1 MELLN
6 LSKIQR
12 SQEPSVDD
20 DSEGR
25 KSDDGDQEDIYT
37 ERVGEEAQTD
47 LTRKAVSSAFRKVK
61 KDKRTRYS
69 GLSVSTSV
77 EHLSTSRLGRK
88 TSSSTAKSLRR

>member
-1 MELLN
+1 MKAQNKKEHDPQVELLN

-47 LTRKAVSSAFRKVK
+47 FDEESSII
-61 KDKRTRYS
+61 
-69 GLSVSTSV
+69 
-77 EHLSTSRLGRK
+77 
-88 TSSSTAKSLRR
+88 SL

>member
-1 MELLN
+1 MKAHDPQVELLN

-12 SQEPSVDD
+12 NQEPSVDD

-47 LTRKAVSSAFRKVK
+47 F
-61 KDKRTRYS
+61 DEES
-69 GLSVSTSV
+69 GVISF
-77 EHLSTSRLGRK
+77 
-88 TSSSTAKSLRR
+88 

>member
-1 MELLN
+1 MKAQNKKEHDPQVELLS

-25 KSDDGDQEDIYT
+25 KSDDGDQEDICT

-47 LTRKAVSSAFRKVK
+47 LTRKAA
-61 KDKRTRYS
+61 
-69 GLSVSTSV
+69 
-77 EHLSTSRLGRK
+77 
-88 TSSSTAKSLRR
+88 

>member
-1 MELLN
+1 LKTQNKKEHDPQVELLN
-6 LSKIQR
+6 LSKIQK

-47 LTRKAVSSAFRKVK
+47 LMRKAVSSAFR
-61 KDKRTRYS
+61 RQRM
-69 GLSVSTSV
+69 
-77 EHLSTSRLGRK
+77 EMR
-88 TSSSTAKSLRR
+88 

>member
-1 MELLN
+1 MKTQNKKEHDPQVELLN

-47 LTRKAVSSAFRKVK
+47 FDEK
-61 KDKRTRYS
+61 S
-69 GLSVSTSV
+69 GVISF
-77 EHLSTSRLGRK
+77 
-88 TSSSTAKSLRR
+88 

>member
-20 DSEGR
+20 DSEGK
-25 KSDDGDQEDIYT
+25 KSDDGYQEDICN

-47 LTRKAVSSAFRKVK
+47 F
-61 KDKRTRYS
+61 DEES
-69 GLSVSTSV
+69 GVISF
-77 EHLSTSRLGRK
+77 
-88 TSSSTAKSLRR
+88 